1 MPGLTLDQLRGM
13 LARGPELQAGA
24 AAGTPAWAMASGSSG
39 RDPSARSLY
48 GPNTADEI
56 TAMLEDMRRR
66 NIAFPS
72 PYRSAEYGPGGGG
85 AG

>member
-1 MPGLTLDQLRGM
+1 MPGLTMEQLRGM
-13 LARGPELQAGA
+13 LVRGPELQAGA
-24 AAGTPAWAMASGSSG
+24 AAGTPAWAMASGAG
-39 RDPSARSLY
+39 RSSLY

-85 AG
+85 GG